1 MGEEDSEDLMINL
14 FSTPLKIVKNKSFES
29 NDLVD
34 YCHKLSKKV
43 DRGGEHWINKDIY
56 NTSTTY
62 NICKDEKFKE
72 LNDWIHKKV
81 NVFVK
86 EIGFSEVDKSKTMGW
101 FNIYNKKDFQEWHNH
116 NFRLVSAIYYL
127 KVDNTSAKTWFKN
140 PLPENPNTPEFD
152 SNNPYTW
159 STYFVEPENN
169 SLVIFK
175 SNLDHCV
182 ETQQSDSTRITL
194 AYNFDLGGN

>member
-1 MGEEDSEDLMINL
+1 VDKKNTKDLMINL
-14 FSTPLKIVKNKSFES
+14 FTTPLKIVKNKPFKN

-34 YCHKLSKKV
+34 YCHELSKTV
-43 DRGGEHWINKDIY
+43 DRGGEDWITRSY

-62 NICKDEKFKE
+62 NICKDEKFKK
-72 LNDWIHKKV
+72 LNDWIHNEV

-86 EIGFSEVDKSKTMGW
+86 EIGFSGVDKSKTMGW

-116 NFRLVSAIYYL
+116 NFNLVSAIYYL
-127 KVDNTSAKTWFKN
+127 KAGKNSAKTWFKN

-152 SNNPYTW
+152 PNNPYTW
-159 STYFVEPENN
+159 TKYFVAPENN

-182 ETQQSDSTRITL
+182 EAQQNDSTRITL
-194 AYNFDLGGN
+194 SYNFDLGR